1 MNTGI
6 ADAVDLG
13 WKLAATLNGWAGDGL
28 LSAYGGERLPIG
40 TRNVNVAAE
49 FYSEEEKLGNGI
61 ATIEEDTSAGAQVRP
76 RVGDALI
83 RDVGRMWLTSGL
95 QKRR

>member
-28 LSAYGGERLPIG
+28 LSAYGGERLPTG

-83 RDVGRMWLTSGL
+83 RDVGRMWRTSGL

>member
-49 FYSEEEKLGNGI
+49 FYSEEEKLGNENRNDRGGHQCR
-61 ATIEEDTSAGAQVRP
+61 SASTTA
-76 RVGDALI
+76 
-83 RDVGRMWLTSGL
+83 GR
-95 QKRR
+95 

>member
-49 FYSEEEKLGNGI
+49 FIGRGKARQRNRQRSGGHRK
-61 ATIEEDTSAGAQVRP
+61 AAGAQ
-76 RVGDALI
+76 ATA
-83 RDVGRMWLTSGL
+83 GR
-95 QKRR
+95 